1 MIRDSSMLSIRVK
14 GLSKTYGTGPLA
26 FQALKGVDFEAR
38 PGEFLMIHGPS
49 GSGKTTL
56 LSILGCVLTPTLGEY
71 YLLGEK
77 ISDRS
82 EKELPDVRLNH
93 IGFVFQSHNL
103 IASLTAQENVELLLR
118 MRGRKK
124 NDAIKEAQALLDRVG
139 LGDKYDRRPNEL
151 SGGQRQRVGIARAL
165 AGDPPILLADEPTA
179 SLDGETG
186 MAVTELLKT
195 LCVEDN
201 RTVIVVTHDNRI
213 YHLADRSVTMEDGKI
228 VKETA

>member
-1 MIRDSSMLSIRVK
+1 MLSIRVK